1 MPAVDDAINAGVA
14 ADLAADLALLKEAT
28 REAGKIAM
36 RYFRQNPEVWL
47 KGGSSPVSEA
57 DYAADKFLRETLLAA
72 RPDYG
77 WLSEETADDA
87 ARLKA
92 RRTFIIDPIDGTRG
106 FLDGRREWC
115 VSAAVTEGGRPLVG
129 VLECPAKN
137 ETYLAKANGG
147 AFRDGKPLRI
157 GAPRSPP
164 VVGGP
169 VSMINAMPPALR
181 DRVKR
186 AEYIPSLA
194 YRIAMVAD
202 GRLDAT
208 FIKPNS
214 QDWDLAA
221 ADLILH
227 EAGGAILDDG
237 GVSPTYGGRET
248 VHGLLVAGSGEL
260 LAAMGRTIRG
270 EA

>member
-1 MPAVDDAINAGVA
+1 MS
-14 ADLAADLALLKEAT
+14 
-28 REAGKIAM
+28 
-36 RYFRQNPEVWL
+36 YFRKNPEVWL

-77 WLSEETADDA
+77 WLSEETVDDA

-106 FLDGRREWC
+106 FLDGRSEWC

-129 VLECPAKN
+129 VLECPARN
-137 ETYLAKANGG
+137 ETYLATIGAG
-147 AFRDGKPLRI
+147 AFKDGKPLGI
-157 GAPRSPP
+157 GAPRSPAL
-164 VVGGP
+164 VGGP
-169 VSMINAMPPALR
+169 VSMINAMPAHVR

-186 AEYIPSLA
+186 SEYIPSLA

-227 EAGGAILDDG
+227 EAGGAILDDEEA
-237 GVSPTYGGRET
+237 SPTYGGRET
-248 VHGLLVAGSGEL
+248 VHGSLVAGSGEL
-260 LAAMGRTIRG
+260 LEAMSRTIHG
-270 EA
+270 EAWRRNS

>member
-1 MPAVDDAINAGVA
+1 MG
-14 ADLAADLALLKEAT
+14 
-28 REAGKIAM
+28 
-36 RYFRQNPEVWL
+36 YFRQNPEVWL

-77 WLSEETADDA
+77 WLSEETVDDT

-92 RRTFIIDPIDGTRG
+92 RRTFIVDPIDGTRG
-106 FLDGRREWC
+106 FLDGRSEWC

-129 VLECPAKN
+129 VLECPAKK
-137 ETYLAKANGG
+137 ETYLATAGAG
-147 AFRDGKPLRI
+147 AFKDGKPLTI
-157 GAPRSPP
+157 GSSRSPAL
-164 VVGGP
+164 VGGP
-169 VSMINAMPPALR
+169 VSMINAMPSGLR

-186 AEYIPSLA
+186 SEYIPSLA

-227 EAGGAILDDG
+227 EAGGAILDAE

-248 VHGLLVAGSGEL
+248 VHGSLVAGSGEL
-260 LAAMGRTIRG
+260 LAAMGRTIRA